1 MEEIKRRR
9 EAGETG
15 LTLTYDKIRKNKV
28 RQNKT
33 QNGEQQNNISTFPN
47 IPISPLLDNNNDPDI
62 NFYNNLNINFFDFQ
76 PGQIR

>member
-1 MEEIKRRR
+1 MEEIKRRK

-47 IPISPLLDNNNDPDI
+47 IPIS
-62 NFYNNLNINFFDFQ
+62 
-76 PGQIR
+76 